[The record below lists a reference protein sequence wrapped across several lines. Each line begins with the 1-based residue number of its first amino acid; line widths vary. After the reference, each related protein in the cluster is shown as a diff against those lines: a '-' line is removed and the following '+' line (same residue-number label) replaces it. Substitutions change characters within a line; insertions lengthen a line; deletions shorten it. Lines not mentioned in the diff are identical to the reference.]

1 MLFIEN
7 LNARTLPA
15 TDFFLAVREIMVLNK
30 LAGRTDYWQRDLS
43 MWASGDQLMARMAPE
58 RGGFASYFLREFDD
72 AVILL
77 RDINVLHQRK
87 RSEGP
92 SGYGDDEEFTL
103 TYAGLQLC
111 EGKDREEI
119 RQVIAE
125 KINGQLF
132 SSPYWID
139 SEDYPV

>member
-15 TDFFLAVREIMVLNK
+15 LDFFLAVREVMVFNK
-30 LAGRTDYWQRDLS
+30 LAGRTDYWGRDLS
-43 MWASGDQLMARMAPE
+43 MWASGDQLMARMSPE

-77 RDINVLHQRK
+77 RDVGVLHQRK

-103 TYAGLQLC
+103 TFTGLQLC

-119 RQVIAE
+119 RQAVAE
-125 KINGQLF
+125 SINSQLF
-132 SSPYWID
+132 EALDWID
-139 SEDYPV
+139 LESDSV

>member
-1 MLFIEN
+1 
-7 LNARTLPA
+7 
-15 TDFFLAVREIMVLNK
+15 MVLNK

-43 MWASGDQLMARMAPE
+43 MWASGDQLMARMAPQ

-72 AVILL
+72 AILLL
-77 RDINVLHQRK
+77 RDANLISHRT
-87 RSEGP
+87 RSHGP

-103 TYAGLQLC
+103 TETALVMC

-119 RQVIAE
+119 RWEIAE

-132 SSPYWID
+132 RDMDWID
-139 SEDYPV
+139 